1 MKKLII
7 ALALFAPV
15 VATAANLPVN
25 LECKSVEGN
34 KIIEIHRP
42 DSYPSFLY
50 VNGTKMQIREVLQ
63 GLNPKDKMY
72 LYSKTDSSEGYS
84 FQPTQSGK
92 VSLLAGSGDYF
103 NCDAA

>member
-1 MKKLII
+1 
-7 ALALFAPV
+7 
-15 VATAANLPVN
+15 
-25 LECKSVEGN
+25 
-34 KIIEIHRP
+34 
-42 DSYPSFLY
+42 
-50 VNGTKMQIREVLQ
+50 MQIREVLQ